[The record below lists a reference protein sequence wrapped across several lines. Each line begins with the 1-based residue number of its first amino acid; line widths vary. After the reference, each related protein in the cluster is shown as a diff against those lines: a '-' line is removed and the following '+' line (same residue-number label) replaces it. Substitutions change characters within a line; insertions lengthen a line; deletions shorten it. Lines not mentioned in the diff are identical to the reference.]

1 MSRVYQ
7 LPISD
12 PYGNVT
18 TGIPQIGTLESAER
32 RSFVRGVGVLTG
44 VIALGSP
51 LGALLP
57 SRAWAVQLRVL
68 SSAEAAALLAM
79 IRTIAPHDTL
89 DDAAYALV
97 VNALD
102 ADAAASMQVRTDLSA

>member
-18 TGIPQIGTLESAER
+18 TGIPQIGTLQSAER
-32 RSFVRGVGVLTG
+32 RVFVRSVGVLTG

-51 LGALLP
+51 LAALLP
-57 SRAWAVQLRVL
+57 SRSWAVELRVL

-79 IRTIAPHDTL
+79 FRSIAPHDTL

-97 VNALD
+97 VKAVD
-102 ADAAASMQVRTDLSA
+102 ADAAGSTEAHT